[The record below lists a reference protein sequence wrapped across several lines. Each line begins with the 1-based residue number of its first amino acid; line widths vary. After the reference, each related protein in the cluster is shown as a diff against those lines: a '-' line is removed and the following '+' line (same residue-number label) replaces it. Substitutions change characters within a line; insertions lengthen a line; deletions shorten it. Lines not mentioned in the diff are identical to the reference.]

1 MMEAKLSAAEL
12 MLIAG
17 TRIALGVG
25 IGLLIAGRL
34 DRDSR
39 KAVGIALTVVGG
51 MTTVPLVLQ
60 VVSKQKTGELR
71 SAA

>member
-60 VVSKQKTGELR
+60 VASKQKMGELR
-71 SAA
+71 AA